1 LQLVEPKVLE
11 LEVPTSFDADA
22 FVAVADVVA
31 AARVVRGSLD
41 RSDPFERAEVER
53 REYRKRRSGVE
64 KGRLD
69 ETQSF
74 RVVFQELDFPYR
86 RDLHHIAPFEREE
99 LRVEPE

>member
-1 LQLVEPKVLE
+1 VLE
-11 LEVPTSFDADA
+11 LEVPISFDVDA
-22 FVAVADVVA
+22 SVAVAAVVA

-41 RSDPFERAEVER
+41 RSDPFEQVEVER
-53 REYRKRRSGVE
+53 REFRKRRSGVG
-64 KGRLD
+64 KARLD

-86 RDLHHIAPFEREE
+86 RELHHIAPFEREE